1 MLILAGPVGETEHDG
16 GRHPECPARIVAVM
30 EGVADLHL
38 GSDLVTVEPGPASRE
53 DLARV
58 HSTRYLDE
66 LEAFSR
72 RGGGSLDPDTYVT
85 DNSWDTACRAAGA
98 GLGAIAELRARGE
111 GVAFAAARPPGHH
124 AEREQGMGFCLLN
137 NVAVAA
143 ASLVA
148 AREKVLI
155 VDWDVHHGNGT
166 QEIFWDEDAVLY
178 ASTHQWPL
186 YPGTGKPTEVG
197 GTDAIGT
204 TLNVPVPPGATGD
217 VLRSAFDDV
226 VAPAAAEFA
235 PDWVLVSCGF
245 DAHRADPLAEL
256 ALSSADFAA
265 LARTV
270 SSFAPTAGR
279 VVLFL
284 EGGYDFRAVRRSTAA
299 TIGALLGD
307 PVGLEE
313 PTFGGPGAEAVRA
326 AAAAHQRAVGAA
338 LDMQIGAGDL
348 DAPVT
353 GSAARFRSPW

>member
-16 GRHPECPARIVAVM
+16 GAHPECPARITAVM
-30 EGVADLHL
+30 QGVADLHL
-38 GSDLVTVEPGPASRE
+38 GSDLVAVDPGPASRE

-66 LEAFSR
+66 LESCAR

-85 DNSWDTACRAAGA
+85 GTSWDAACRAAGA

-111 GVAFAAARPPGHH
+111 GIGFAVARPPGHH
-124 AEREQGMGFCLLN
+124 AERERGMGFCLVN

-143 ASLVA
+143 ASLLA
-148 AREKVLI
+148 ARERVLI

-166 QEIFWDEDAVLY
+166 QELFWDEDAVLY
-178 ASTHQWPL
+178 VSTHQWPL

-197 GTDAIGT
+197 GAGAIGT
-204 TLNVPVPPGATGD
+204 TLNIPVPPGATGD
-217 VLRSAFDDV
+217 VLRRAFDDV
-226 VAPAAAEFA
+226 VAPAVAEFA

-256 ALSSADFAA
+256 ALSSADFAT

-270 SSFAPTAGR
+270 SLYAPAAGR

-284 EGGYDFRAVRRSTAA
+284 EGGYDLRAVRRSTAA
-299 TIGALLGD
+299 TIGALLGE
-307 PVGLEE
+307 PVGPEE
-313 PTFGGPGAEAVRA
+313 ATFGGPGAEAVRA
-326 AAAAHQRAVGAA
+326 AAAVHRRAVSAA
-338 LDMQIGAGDL
+338 LGA
-348 DAPVT
+348 
-353 GSAARFRSPW
+353 